1 MRLLVAEDQSM
12 LRDALCQLLLL
23 QEDVEEVLQAGDGQ
37 EAIQLLENQSVDI
50 AILDVEMPIR
60 TGLEVLEWAKS
71 HQPQLKV
78 VIVTTFK
85 RPGYFER
92 ALKAGV
98 DAYVLKERR
107 ITDLMGTLHTV
118 LAGQKEYSPELM
130 ETILTQ
136 PNPLSSQE
144 QAVLRE
150 VAKGGFQSRNCRS
163 FIPVKWNHPQLHV
176 GYFEQA
182 RCRKPDRGSQDR
194 PRKRVVIRRFGTGQM
209 C

>member
-23 QEDVEEVLQAGDGQ
+23 QEDVEDVLQAGDGQ
-37 EAIQLLENQSVDI
+37 EAIRLLETHPVDI
-50 AILDVEMPIR
+50 AILDIEMPIK

-71 HQPQLKV
+71 QQPQLKV

-107 ITDLMGTLHTV
+107 ITDSMATLYTV

-130 ETILTQ
+130 EGILTH

-144 QAVLRE
+144 QAVLKE
-150 VAKGGFQSRNCRS
+150 VAKGASNQEIADRLFLSNGTVRNYMSDILTKLDAENRT
-163 FIPVKWNHPQLHV
+163 
-176 GYFEQA
+176 EAA
-182 RCRKPDRGSQDR
+182 RVAQEKGWL
-194 PRKRVVIRRFGTGQM
+194 
-209 C
+209 